1 MAERERVHE
10 CALQVLEH
18 LGHHHDIRL
27 VSRLLDAVVGSRVK
41 TALAAWFTA
50 HGPVSFDANG
60 VAKFERSKPTKPG
73 EANASPYWKF
83 HPTPGRKILDPLAE
97 LEKLLRSMNKAE
109 GQSTLP
115 SVEHRSLKAEL
126 EALVRRYT

>member
-1 MAERERVHE
+1 MAERDRVHE

-41 TALAAWFTA
+41 TALAAWFTT

-60 VAKFERSKPTKPG
+60 VVKFERSKPIKRG

-83 HPTPGRKILDPLAE
+83 YPAPERKTFDPLAE
-97 LEKLLRSMNKAE
+97 LEKLLRSMKKAE
-109 GQSTLP
+109 GHSTLP
-115 SVEHRSLKAEL
+115 SNEHRSLMAEL
-126 EALVRRYT
+126 EALVRRHT